1 MAAEPIRSLKRL
13 VLLRLELIN
22 FKGQGGVDKGGSR
35 RNISSHGKYESRNK
49 TGMQSCHVVVC
60 SFYSSAVTYKQI
72 RYLKKFNI

>member
-13 VLLRLELIN
+13 VLLRLELLN

-72 RYLKKFNI
+72 RHLKKFNI